1 MTETQSNFC
10 RNCGAPRSGG
20 SICLKCFTSYSS
32 ASDPTEFETVDENY
46 SDGGIITD
54 TLEKGVRRL
63 TERQEKKCKL
73 CGTSFEYYVLA
84 GDTCPRCREEAKRA
98 ATIAQQKAEYDRIRV
113 ISFNSQGEYNGWLRR
128 VGGTVEI
135 IDTTASKRHGLFYSG
150 TIHKTTF
157 TVTYK
162 LRQPPSMQ
170 PAHPQVVAPT
180 PPQQPVMDIP
190 EQIEKLAKLKE
201 QGILT
206 EDEFQSK
213 KQELLSRL

>member
-1 MTETQSNFC
+1 MAQNCKECGKRLPILPIRDLCPDCEFTLYPDGKPATPSKFC
-10 RNCGAPRSGG
+10 NQCGA
-20 SICLKCFTSYSS
+20 
-32 ASDPTEFETVDENY
+32 
-46 SDGGIITD
+46 
-54 TLEKGVRRL
+54 TLEHSLFG
-63 TERQEKKCKL
+63 E
-73 CGTSFEYYVLA
+73 GY
-84 GDTCPRCREEAKRA
+84 CPRCREVEK
-98 ATIAQQKAEYDRIRV
+98 QKAEQDRIRAEYDRVRV
-113 ISFNSQGEYNGWLRR
+113 TSFNSQGEYNNWLKRE
-128 VGGTVEI
+128 GGAIEI

-213 KQELLSRL
+213 KHELLSRL